1 MRLAPLLSLAPLAL
15 LLAAGPARAQVVA
28 QAGGF
33 PGSTIGIPADPFA
46 SNYPSAPPP
55 REVVPQPGYEGR
67 PRTVRRPVRR
77 GARPLRP
84 PADVPYR

>member
-1 MRLAPLLSLAPLAL
+1 MRLAPSLLCLTAL
-15 LLAAGPARAQVVA
+15 LAGGPALA

-55 REVVPQPGYEGR
+55 REVAPDPRVEGR
-67 PRTVRRPVRR
+67 PRRAVRARRPAPRNQ
-77 GARPLRP
+77 GLRP